1 MVSATLYIRWCQSCF
16 TSGVGVALEEKRAWI
31 MALVTACAYVTY
43 LVIVLSRV
51 GDGPL
56 AGVPYVAVLLWTVGV
71 AIVVTIVLS
80 IAAELAT
87 PKDSRRKDERDRE
100 IERFAEYTGHSFVAI
115 GGVAVLVMAMA
126 EVDHFWIANV
136 IYLAFALSGL
146 LASVAKIFAYRRG
159 FQSW

>member
-1 MVSATLYIRWCQSCF
+1 M
-16 TSGVGVALEEKRAWI
+16 ALEEKRAWI
-31 MALVTACAYVTY
+31 MALVTACTY
-43 LVIVLSRV
+43 AVYLGIILSRA

-56 AGVPYVAVLLWTVGV
+56 TEVPYVATLLWTVGT

-80 IAAELAT
+80 IAAEMAT

-100 IERFAEYTGHSFVAI
+100 IERFGEYIGQSFTAI
-115 GGVAVLVMAMA
+115 GGVSALVMAMA
-126 EVDHFWIANV
+126 EFAHFWIANA

-159 FQSW
+159 FQQW